1 MTLPRKDSFFSI
13 VIMPPSGG
21 RSWCFRFSRTTLVFF
36 VVGGLTL
43 TCCLLLLIY
52 TVGRV
57 GIDMAN
63 YRRLQQESTQHHTQM
78 NDLQNKFKE
87 MKSDIEILL
96 ERESELRDLFGSR
109 GRESATVKS
118 AVSWDTVSAALNSE
132 DASTWHA
139 AVVDIGS
146 VLGSLKQG
154 FIRLSQLGQQYRVR
168 YAFTPSIWPVFGNIL
183 SEFGFRIH
191 PVTGVARLHK
201 GVDIPSWTG
210 APIKSAAD
218 GLILY
223 AGWSSGFGNVVVI
236 DHNFGFR
243 TVYAHASRLL
253 VERGDLVRKGQV
265 IAQVGTTGLSTGPHV
280 HYEVRRGNQPI
291 QPRRYLDL
299 DMFTASVQVW

>member
-1 MTLPRKDSFFSI
+1 MTLPGKDSFFSI

-21 RSWCFRFSRTTLVFF
+21 RSWCFRFSRTMLVLF
-36 VVGGLTL
+36 VVGGVSL

-52 TVGRV
+52 TVGSV
-57 GIDMAN
+57 GIDVAN
-63 YRRLQQESTQHHTQM
+63 YRRLQQESTQHRSQM
-78 NDLQNKFKE
+78 NNLQTKFKE

-96 ERESELRDLFGSR
+96 ERESEIRELFGSR
-109 GRESATVKS
+109 GRASASVKS
-118 AVSWDTVSAALNSE
+118 TVSWDAVATALNS
-132 DASTWHA
+132 DDLPSWRG
-139 AVVDIGS
+139 AVFDMGA

-154 FIRLSQLGQQYRVR
+154 FIRLSQLGNQYRVR

-183 SEFGFRIH
+183 SDFGWRIH

-218 GLILY
+218 GLIVY

-243 TVYAHASRLL
+243 TIYAHASRLL
-253 VERGDLVRKGQV
+253 VARGDLVRKGQL
-265 IAQVGTTGLSTGPHV
+265 IAQVGSTGLSTGPHV
-280 HYEVRRGNQPI
+280 HYEVRRWKQPV
-291 QPRRYLDL
+291 QPRRYLDM
-299 DMFTASVQVW
+299 DMFTASIQVW

>member
-1 MTLPRKDSFFSI
+1 MTLQHKDSFFSI
-13 VIMPPSGG
+13 VIMPPFGG
-21 RSWCFRFSRTTLVFF
+21 RSWCFRFSRTMLVLL

-43 TCCLLLLIY
+43 VCCLLLLIY

-57 GIDMAN
+57 GIDAVH
-63 YRRLQQESTQHHTQM
+63 YRRLQQESTQHRSQM

-96 ERESELRDLFGSR
+96 ERESEIRELFGSR
-109 GRESATVKS
+109 GRASASVKS
-118 AVSWDTVSAALNSE
+118 MVSWDTIAASLDS
-132 DASTWHA
+132 DQVPTWRA
-139 AVVDIGS
+139 AVVEMGNA
-146 VLGSLKQG
+146 LGTLKQG
-154 FIRLSQLGQQYRVR
+154 FTRLSQLGQQYRVR

-183 SEFGFRIH
+183 SDFGWRIH
-191 PVTGVARLHK
+191 PVTGTARLHK

-218 GLILY
+218 GLIVY

-243 TVYAHASRLL
+243 TIYAHASRLL

-280 HYEVRRGNQPI
+280 HYEVRRWKQPV